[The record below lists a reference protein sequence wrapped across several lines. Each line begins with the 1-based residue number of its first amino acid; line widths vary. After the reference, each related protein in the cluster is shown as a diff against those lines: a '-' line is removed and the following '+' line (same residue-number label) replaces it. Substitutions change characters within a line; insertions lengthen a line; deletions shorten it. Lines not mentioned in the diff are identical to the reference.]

1 MSSPPTVS
9 VIIAAFNARRWIGL
23 SVASA
28 QSQTLREIE
37 IIVVDDGS
45 TDDTSEVVAGMAKN
59 DSRIRLIR
67 QANAGVGAARNTG
80 IRFARG
86 RYIAPLDADDV
97 WEPGKLERQ
106 LDCMKERGERT
117 ALVYCWHQ
125 WIDEKG
131 ASLGYKSNSTIEGDV
146 RSAIMLRNFIGS
158 ASVPL
163 FRASAIERAGPYL
176 TRDEQCGGQ
185 GCEDWDLS
193 IRIAEKWEV
202 GLVDDVLVGYRQS
215 NACMSSQVPSMA
227 RSYQVVMDQ
236 ARSRNMDLPLTLF
249 RWAEGHFH
257 SYLVSKSYDGCD
269 YRSCINSAARAILS
283 DPMLMLNQRLHE
295 LSFKS
300 LVWLL
305 TGKRRSPNR
314 RMLASS
320 APVVDDNHAVARIS
334 LLEKIQARRWASIV
348 GA

>member
-1 MSSPPTVS
+1 MSSLPIVS
-9 VIIAAFNARRWIGL
+9 VVIAAYNAQRWIDQ

-28 QSQTLREIE
+28 QSQSLRDIE

-45 TDDTSEVVAGMAKN
+45 TDDTPAMVAGMAGR
-59 DSRIRLIR
+59 DARIRLIR
-67 QANAGVGAARNTG
+67 QSNAGVGAARNAG

-86 RYIAPLDADDV
+86 RFIAPLDADDV
-97 WEPGKLERQ
+97 WEPEKLERQ
-106 LDCMKERGERT
+106 LQRMKERGDRT
-117 ALVYCWHQ
+117 ALVYCWHK
-125 WIDEKG
+125 WIDENG
-131 ASLGYKSNSTIEGDV
+131 MALGYKSNSTIEGDA
-146 RSAIMLRNFIGS
+146 RSAILLRNFIGN

-163 FRASAIERAGPYL
+163 FRASALKRVGPYL
-176 TRDEQCGGQ
+176 TRDEQRGGQ

-193 IRIAEKWEV
+193 IRMAERWEV
-202 GLVDDVLVGYRQS
+202 GLVDQVLVGYRQS
-215 NACMSSQVPSMA
+215 HACMSSHVPSMA
-227 RSYQVVMDQ
+227 MSYRVVMNH
-236 ARSRNMDLPLTLF
+236 ARSRNRDLPDSLF

-300 LVWLL
+300 LVWLI

-314 RMLASS
+314 RMLASP
-320 APVVDDNHAVARIS
+320 APVVDSNHAVARIS
-334 LLEKIQARRWASIV
+334 LLEKIQARRWAAVV